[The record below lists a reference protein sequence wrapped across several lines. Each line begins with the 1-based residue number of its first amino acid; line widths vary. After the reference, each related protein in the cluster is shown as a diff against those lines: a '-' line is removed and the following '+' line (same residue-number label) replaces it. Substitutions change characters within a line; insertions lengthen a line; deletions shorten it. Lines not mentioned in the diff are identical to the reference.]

1 MKNKFARKVVF
12 IVLICAMV
20 GMLGGCGWLDNEVKN
35 IKGDLI
41 GNNFTIDFYD
51 HMGSNIL
58 TIDGKKVGLEA
69 NYTQTQ
75 SINAEGQETTN
86 YELSSVVTLT
96 VDGHQIPA
104 TGSSIIFT
112 EEGLNKLEDFELP
125 ETIETSGGSVNI
137 IDRNINKIKNVL
149 GTGKVVIVC
158 SQMGVPIAVYGGKTV
173 YWDIPDDLPKTT
185 KLNIDGKAL
194 YIHRATYVVLDANMI
209 K

>member
-1 MKNKFARKVVF
+1 MKNKFARKVIF

-20 GMLGGCGWLDNEVKN
+20 GMLGGCGWLSNEVKN
-35 IKGDLI
+35 IKGELI
-41 GNNFTIDFYD
+41 GNHFTIDFYD
-51 HMGSNIL
+51 HFGNDIL
-58 TIDGKKVGLEA
+58 TIAGKKVGLEA

-75 SINAEGQETTN
+75 SIDNDGQRAIN

-104 TGSSIIFT
+104 TGSTIIFA
-112 EEGLNKLEDFELP
+112 EDGLNKLEDFELP

-137 IDRNINKIKNVL
+137 VDRNINKIKNVL
-149 GTGKVVIVC
+149 GTGKIVIIS
-158 SQMGVPIAVYGGKTV
+158 SQLGVPIAVYGGQNV

-185 KLNIDGKAL
+185 KINIDGKAL
-194 YIHRATYVVLDANMI
+194 YIHRATYIVLDANMI